1 MEVILTTFVSNKYVF
16 YEHEVCQKLNN
27 KYSESS
33 TSQALQR
40 GKLQR
45 EAQRNLNI

>member
-33 TSQALQR
+33 TSQALQEENF
-40 GKLQR
+40 R
-45 EAQRNLNI
+45 EMLKGI

>member
-33 TSQALQR
+33 TSQALQ
-40 GKLQR
+40 GENFR
-45 EAQRNLNI
+45 ERLKGI

>member
-16 YEHEVCQKLNN
+16 FLHEHEVCQKLNN

-33 TSQALQR
+33 TSQALQEENF
-40 GKLQR
+40 R
-45 EAQRNLNI
+45 EMLKGI